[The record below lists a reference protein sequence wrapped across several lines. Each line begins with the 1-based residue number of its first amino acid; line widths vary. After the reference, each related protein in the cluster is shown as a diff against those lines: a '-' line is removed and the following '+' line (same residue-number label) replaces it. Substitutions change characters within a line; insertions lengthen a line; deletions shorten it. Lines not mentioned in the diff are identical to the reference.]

1 MRLGRRGAL
10 KRLRLGKRSVP
21 NLRLG
26 KRAIPTMRLGKRS
39 WMTPASIRNAS
50 PFMGEVSARMKDLLK
65 NKKFLAHLKK
75 LIKKDDTRCKL
86 IKMNL
91 DDTKYFK
98 RTQLLPSLRLGK
110 RAADLCLDSS
120 EDGLELEG
128 GDDPLLP
135 WLSV

>member
-1 MRLGRRGAL
+1 
-10 KRLRLGKRSVP
+10 
-21 NLRLG
+21 
-26 KRAIPTMRLGKRS
+26 MRLGKRS

-50 PFMGEVSARMKDLLK
+50 PFMGEVSSRMKDLLK

-75 LIKKDDTRCKL
+75 LIKKDDMRCKL
-86 IKMNL
+86 IKMNM

-110 RAADLCLDSS
+110 RSVADLCIDSS
-120 EDGLELEG
+120 EDGFELER

>member
-1 MRLGRRGAL
+1 MIGRMPDEVARPL
-10 KRLRLGKRSVP
+10 C
-21 NLRLG
+21 NI
-26 KRAIPTMRLGKRS
+26 RAIPNMRLGKRS

-50 PFMGEVSARMKDLLK
+50 PFMGEVSSGMKDLLK

-75 LIKKDDTRCKL
+75 LIKKDDMQGKLEL

-110 RAADLCLDSS
+110 RTTADLCLDSS
-120 EDGLELEG
+120 EDGFEL
-128 GDDPLLP
+128 
-135 WLSV
+135 